1 MLQQRRQAA
10 EQVAKTLIE
19 TEAAI
24 DCAIAA
30 ASRLTGV
37 MPVARTEA
45 KLAAVVGQDA
55 LEAAAAAL
63 HQLILAR
70 REIVQTHH
78 SLAETQVQVGL
89 GAISFG
95 GGIDKP
101 AARRQSDH
109 SLTLISKS
117 AAG

>member
-1 MLQQRRQAA
+1 MLQHRRQAA
-10 EQVAKTLIE
+10 EQVANALFE

-30 ASRLTGV
+30 ASRLTGI
-37 MPVARTEA
+37 MPLARTEA

-55 LEAAAAAL
+55 FETAAAGL
-63 HQLILAR
+63 TQLILAR

-78 SLAETQVQVGL
+78 CLAETQVQVGL
-89 GAISFG
+89 GAVSFG

-101 AARRQSDH
+101 AALHETDRP
-109 SLTLISKS
+109 LVLVSKT